1 MLTFLKKL
9 FGAKPAD
16 DIDPDLEIEESW
28 QTNFHK
34 NSTARFTEETG
45 EAYSTKLTHDGL
57 VLSFGKKNVYAWT
70 VDPLYRYRD
79 FVVEGLIEFPEPGK
93 DEAAGETGTGADGE
107 STRAGSMA
115 AGLLFRYLTEATF
128 YSVLVSDRG
137 MVRMDVVINGTPVP
151 VLGWTETKAGSRET
165 GAGKGNDAETE
176 EETDHAPYQEN
187 PRVFSLRLIARGTS
201 FTIIVNDEWVAE
213 CSDDTI
219 QAAGKIAFAAQNWKA
234 PEGTA
239 VTLRGIAID
248 SGYMDVE
255 TIYARW
261 NQYLAI
267 PADAHVA
274 LARTWYAMGK
284 YVPAIVELNR
294 AWKLREGDAGEL
306 LVSARAYLAQH
317 LYTEAE
323 RQIRKALELDPL
335 HVEATAELG
344 GIFYLQNRFEELEG
358 LLHGLLRESVEK
370 SPFLSNLEGHLLR
383 WHGRHEES
391 AAAYSRA
398 AAVAQDQGLFALHA
412 GNEYTDAGKPT
423 EALDAWLDAA
433 RVFLSENE
441 YDDLG
446 ETVDRLLSAAPED
459 VRVLGI
465 AGKYYYGIENETKA
479 FPYLERASEL
489 DTDDSAVWYL
499 LGMILSARGNTE
511 KAIKAFR
518 KAAALESEY
527 GLYHFRLAETLYNAG
542 EECDAEIARAIET
555 GGDNGWVWNLAAL
568 KALDDDDVEGADGF
582 IGKAR
587 RLLPAEL
594 TILTN
599 YAEIMRLKGRL
610 DEALAL
616 FDPDDAD
623 ALWASA
629 NLLVE
634 DGRNEEA
641 EDRYVQAQRRKPFD
655 AKLLTDRAANCLELD
670 LLNEADDLLG
680 KAIDIESSPRIFRLI
695 SYLSG
700 RKGEYARAEISLK
713 RGLEEF
719 PNDGE
724 LLYELAS
731 VYNATGKRQKAAD
744 VVGRLLE
751 IDDSERV
758 RELEDEIRD
767 AATFRIDCSTC
778 ARHWRV
784 PKDIPAQ
791 GSLRL
796 TAEPPDDLPAGTC
809 PVCQTH
815 YCIGCAKE
823 TLGEDGRFRC
833 KKCGQPLKLVNQGI
847 IWLLNQWQEGAVDA
861 DSSRS
866 R

>member
-9 FGAKPAD
+9 FGAKPAT
-16 DIDPDLEIEESW
+16 DIDPDLEIAESW

-34 NSTARFTEETG
+34 STTARFTEESG

-57 VLSFGKKNVYAWT
+57 VLSFAKTNVYAWT

-79 FVVEGLIEFPEPGK
+79 FVVEGLIQFPETRA
-93 DEAAGETGTGADGE
+93 DDADGKTE
-107 STRAGSMA
+107 TSADGDSTRAGAMA

-128 YSVLVSDRG
+128 YSVLVSDQG

-151 VLGWTETKAGSRET
+151 VLGWTETKARSRKT
-165 GAGKGNDAETE
+165 GDEAETE
-176 EETDHAPYQEN
+176 EEADRAPYQEN
-187 PRVFSLRLIARGTS
+187 PRVFSLRLVARGTS

-234 PEGTA
+234 KDGAA
-239 VTLRGIAID
+239 VTLKGIAID
-248 SGYMDVE
+248 SGPMDVE
-255 TIYARW
+255 TVYARW

-274 LARTWYAMGK
+274 LAKTLYAMGK

-294 AWKLREGDAGEL
+294 AWKLRSGDADEL
-306 LVSARAYLAQH
+306 LVSARSYLAQH
-317 LYTEAE
+317 LYDEAE
-323 RQIRKALELDPL
+323 RQIRKALELKPL
-335 HVEATAELG
+335 HEEATAELG
-344 GIFYLQNRFEELEG
+344 GIFYLQNRYEELEG
-358 LLHGLLRESVEK
+358 LLKGLSRETAERV
-370 SPFLSNLEGHLLR
+370 PFLSNLEGHLLR
-383 WHGRHEES
+383 WQGRHAES
-391 AAAYSRA
+391 AEAYRRA
-398 AAVAQDQGLFALHA
+398 ARVAQGQGLFALHA
-412 GNEYTDAGKPT
+412 GNEYADAGKPA

-433 RVFLSENE
+433 RIFLSENE

-446 ETVDRLLSAAPED
+446 ETVDRLLSAAPDD

-465 AGKYYYGIENETKA
+465 AGKYHYGVENEKKA
-479 FPYLERASEL
+479 FQYLERASEL

-499 LGMILSARGNTE
+499 LGMILSAREKTA
-511 KAIKAFR
+511 KAIAAFR
-518 KAAALESEY
+518 KAAALEGGY

-542 EECDAEIARAIET
+542 EDCDAELARAIET
-555 GGDNGWVWNLAAL
+555 GSDNGWVWNLAAL
-568 KALDDDDVEGADGF
+568 KALDDDDIEGADGF

-587 RLLPAEL
+587 KLLPGEL

-616 FDPDDAD
+616 FDMDGAD

-680 KAIDIESSPRIFRLI
+680 KAIDIEPSPRIFRLI

-700 RKGEYARAEISLK
+700 RKGEYARAEIALK

-719 PNDGE
+719 PDDEE

-744 VVGRLLE
+744 VVERLRK

-758 RELEDEIRD
+758 RELEEEIRD
-767 AATFRIDCSTC
+767 AATFRIDCSSC
-778 ARHWRV
+778 GRHWRV

-809 PVCQTH
+809 PACQTH

-823 TLGEDGRFRC
+823 TLDEDGRFRC

-847 IWLLNQWQEGAVDA
+847 IWLLNRWQESTPGA
-861 DSSRS
+861 DSRQSR
-866 R
+866 